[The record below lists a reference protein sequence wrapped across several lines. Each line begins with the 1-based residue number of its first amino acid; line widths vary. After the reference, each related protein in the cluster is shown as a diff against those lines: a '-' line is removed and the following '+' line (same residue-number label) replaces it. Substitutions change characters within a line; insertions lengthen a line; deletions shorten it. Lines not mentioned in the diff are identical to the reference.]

1 MEIERD
7 NQKIKIITY
16 LESKEK
22 ATIFK
27 HFKGKEY
34 KIITIAKDSEDL
46 KEKVVYR
53 GEYDDNQVWIRSYED
68 FFQEVDHNKYPNIKQ
83 KYRFE
88 IKETNY

>member
-53 GEYDDNQVWIRSYED
+53 GEYDDNKVWIRSYED
-68 FFQEVDHNKYPNIKQ
+68 FFL
-83 KYRFE
+83 
-88 IKETNY
+88 